1 MAKDAKK
8 AAAIAS
14 TTTSAGALEFL
25 AGLDVGELEQ
35 AINEKRKE
43 LDALEVLQR
52 AAIVR
57 RDGAPRKGPRRK
69 AAETGGGASEL
80 SPADEEARL
89 DLRAKLVDALTGRSS
104 ARIDHLADELKAEK
118 GELVAVMENDEAFE
132 RRGPAYWALSEQE

>member
-69 AAETGGGASEL
+69 AAETGGGRASY
-80 SPADEEARL
+80 
-89 DLRAKLVDALTGRSS
+89 LRPTRRRGSISGRSS
-104 ARIDHLADELKAEK
+104 STRSP
-118 GELVAVMENDEAFE
+118 VAVVRESIIW
-132 RRGPAYWALSEQE
+132 RTS